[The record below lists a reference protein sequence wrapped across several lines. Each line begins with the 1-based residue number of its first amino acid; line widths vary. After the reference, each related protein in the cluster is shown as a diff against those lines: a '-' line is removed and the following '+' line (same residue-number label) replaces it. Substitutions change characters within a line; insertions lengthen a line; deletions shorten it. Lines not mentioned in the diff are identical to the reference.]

1 MASQKDVR
9 FLTCFLRPSRQLP
22 AAFLTRLIKA
32 NTKEIPFA
40 AALRHLEN
48 AYAYFVPLYTENDH
62 FTKTGSEQTQGKH
75 SKRDALSCR
84 AI

>member
-1 MASQKDVR
+1 MR

-48 AYAYFVPLYTENDH
+48 AYTYFVPLYTENDH

-75 SKRDALSCR
+75 SKKVR
-84 AI
+84 APPSSYPAS